1 MATLGIIQHKRACFR
16 MKEHIHITLMHWE
29 LVQNLIQRLW
39 LFKSDHQTNQQRRR
53 EKEQYIPDNCT
64 FTSAFAFLAIAQV
77 NTVFYI

>member
-1 MATLGIIQHKRACFR
+1 

-53 EKEQYIPDNCT
+53 EKEQYILNNYT
-64 FTSAFAFLAIAQV
+64 FPSAFLKTAQV
-77 NTVFYI
+77 IAVF